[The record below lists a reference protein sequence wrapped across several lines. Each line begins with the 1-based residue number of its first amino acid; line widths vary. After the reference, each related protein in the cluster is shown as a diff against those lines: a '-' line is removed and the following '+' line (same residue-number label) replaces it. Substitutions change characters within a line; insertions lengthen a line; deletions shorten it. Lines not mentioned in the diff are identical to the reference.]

1 MDDYGAATYGDRIAP
16 VYDQLHAGTG
26 SDTPEVRALA
36 ALAGGGRALE
46 LGIGTGR
53 VALPLAERGVAVHGI
68 DASEA
73 MAAKLRAKPG
83 GEAIPVVIGDFAE
96 VAVDGTF
103 ALVFAVLNTF
113 FALTTQ
119 EAQVRCFR
127 RVGEHLS
134 DDGVFLVEVFVP
146 DPARFTG
153 GQRLGVS
160 GVDADSVTLEAARH
174 DPLQQRVYSQN
185 MVLSESG
192 TRLFPVQIRYAWPAE
207 LDLMARLAGL
217 RLRERWS
224 DWTGA
229 PFTAASSSHISIY
242 ERAAGRTRKE

>member
-1 MDDYGAATYGDRIAP
+1 MNDYRAATYGNRIAD
-16 VYDQLHAGTG
+16 VYDRLYPGKGKA
-26 SDTPEVRALA
+26 TPEVRALT

-53 VALPLAERGVAVHGI
+53 VALPLAELGVAVHGV

-73 MAAKLRAKPG
+73 MVAALRAKPG
-83 GEAIPVVIGDFAE
+83 GAEIPVTVGDFAD
-96 VAVDGTF
+96 VPVDGTF
-103 ALVFAVLNTF
+103 TLIFAVFNTF

-127 RVGEHLS
+127 RVAERLADG
-134 DDGVFLVEVFVP
+134 GVFLIEVFVP

-153 GQRLGVS
+153 GQRLGVT
-160 GVDADSVTLEAARH
+160 GVDTDRVTLEVARH
-174 DPLQQRVYSQN
+174 DALHQRVYSQN
-185 MVLSESG
+185 VVLSKSG
-192 TRLFPVQIRYAWPAE
+192 TRLYPVQIRYAWPAE

-229 PFTAASSSHISIY
+229 PFTAASTRHISLY
-242 ERAAGRTRKE
+242 DRDQPHR

>member
-1 MDDYGAATYGDRIAP
+1 MNDYGAATYGDRIAP
-16 VYDQLHAGTG
+16 VYDQLHPGTG
-26 SDTPEVRALA
+26 NDTPEVRALA
-36 ALAGGGRALE
+36 GLAGGGRALE

-83 GEAIPVVIGDFAE
+83 GSAIPVVIGDFAE
-96 VAVDGTF
+96 VPADGTF
-103 ALVFAVLNTF
+103 SLVFAVLNTF

-127 RVGEHLS
+127 RVAEHLS
-134 DDGVFLVEVFVP
+134 DDGVFLIQVFVP
-146 DPARFTG
+146 DPARFAG

-160 GVDADSVTLEAARH
+160 GVDTDSVTLEVARH

-185 MVLSESG
+185 RGAGRVRNPPLPGADS
-192 TRLFPVQIRYAWPAE
+192 IRVAP
-207 LDLMARLAGL
+207 RAGL
-217 RLRERWS
+217 
-224 DWTGA
+224 DGA
-229 PFTAASSSHISIY
+229 PRRPVPARPL
-242 ERAAGRTRKE
+242 ERLDRRPVHG

>member
-1 MDDYGAATYGDRIAP
+1 MEDYGAATYGDRIAP
-16 VYDQLHAGTG
+16 VYDQLHPGTG

-73 MAAKLRAKPG
+73 MAARLRAKPG
-83 GEAIPVVIGDFAE
+83 GDAIPVVIGDFAE
-96 VAVDGTF
+96 VPVDGTF
-103 ALVFAVLNTF
+103 SLVFTVLNTF

-127 RVGEHLS
+127 RVAEHLS
-134 DDGVFLVEVFVP
+134 EDGVFLIQVFVP
-146 DPARFTG
+146 DPARFAG

-160 GVDADSVTLEAARH
+160 GVDTDRVTLEVARH
-174 DPLQQRVYSQN
+174 DPLQQRVNSQN

-192 TRLFPVQIRYAWPAE
+192 TSLYPVQIRYAWPSE

-229 PFTAASSSHISIY
+229 PFAAASTSHISIY
-242 ERAAGRTRKE
+242 ERAAEQTGNE